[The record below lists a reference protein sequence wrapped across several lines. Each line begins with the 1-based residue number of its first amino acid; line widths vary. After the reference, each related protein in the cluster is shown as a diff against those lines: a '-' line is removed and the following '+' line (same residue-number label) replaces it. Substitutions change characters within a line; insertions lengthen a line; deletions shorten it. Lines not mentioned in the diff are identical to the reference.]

1 MSAQKRLCDSSIPS
15 SSSSAPPE
23 KRREREGG
31 EDGGPGVSSTAG
43 GSTAVE
49 TVIKLGG
56 VSNSEEQDVKALQ
69 VKNRKLGESLD
80 QRQVIEDELRERIE
94 RLETRQ
100 ATDDASLLILN
111 RYWNQFDDNVCLIG
125 RRYDE
130 SGSESVETPAG
141 EGRSLKP
148 DTPEPDGDSNQE
160 RAKDRGHQGETTTS
174 FLATLASSSSEE
186 MEAELQE
193 RVESSQKQANRVVE
207 IYDSLKT
214 TVEQLKKDQDS
225 GAEGSVWQVAAQL
238 NTLLSS
244 ENDRLRQLTEDL
256 QQKHSHMTSE
266 SRSLGTAVA
275 RADTRVS
282 ELQGLIEELQW
293 DMEKIRRRENRLNT
307 HLGEILERVNSK
319 GYKVC
324 GEASSVCGTITINKR
339 KFEEMNSELEENREL
354 AENRLSELQRRQ
366 QDLQTFNQENNNM
379 KVSLQSLT
387 QGLGRQNPMA
397 LSPNPAIGL
406 AEVPHPYSAIQTSQM
421 KVELLSRAEGVVR
434 ESSEYRCLQSQ
445 FSVLYNESVGLKSQL
460 DETRTRLNTT
470 RTARLRQLEHM
481 ENDEVSLQR
490 KVRTEVFQLEDTLAQ
505 VRKEYEMLRIEF
517 EQTLAA
523 NEQAGPINREMR
535 HLISTLQTHNQHMKG
550 EVVKYKLTLR
560 EAQADLSQAR
570 TTKGSAILQS
580 QSSTELDLKEE
591 TTSPQTPA
599 ASADVTIK
607 MESDNGSATP
617 TSTITSVK
625 TEPGTETEGEIKE
638 EEKEKEV
645 KKEKEKERE
654 RERERPTRGGGG
666 TEEKE
671 KAGTSNQL
679 EEVAPERPFV
689 IGGPKRKEVEQ
700 LKIVRAE
707 LKKAQESQR
716 EMKLLLDMYRSA
728 PKEQRDKV
736 QLMAA
741 EKKAKSEAEE
751 LKQRLRDLEERER
764 REGKKMADEEALRK
778 IRSVEEQINIL
789 NKKLSLAKQEEDALL
804 SEMDVTGQAFEDMQ
818 EQNIRLMQQ
827 LREKDD
833 ANFKLMSERI
843 KSNQIH
849 KLLKEEKEELADQL
863 LTLKT
868 QVDAQLQ
875 VVRKL
880 EEKERLLQGTIGT
893 AERELAL
900 RTQALDMNKRKTQE
914 STVLSEEVRSQLDQ
928 VQQRL
933 GTVREEVIENSIS
946 KEKQSFNA
954 RRAQEDISKLRRK
967 IEKAKKPA
975 ETVRNGDDILNEEI
989 NDYKARLTCP
999 CCNSRVKDAV
1009 LTKCFHVFCFE
1020 CVKTR
1025 YDTRQRKC
1033 PKCNAAFG
1041 ANDFH
1046 RIYIE

>member
-1 MSAQKRLCDSSIPS
+1 NCGKIFSKFPQSSHQHDCIC
-15 SSSSAPPE
+15 
-23 KRREREGG
+23 
-31 EDGGPGVSSTAG
+31 
-43 GSTAVE
+43 
-49 TVIKLGG
+49 LQ
-56 VSNSEEQDVKALQ
+56 EEQDIKALQ
-69 VKNRKLGESLD
+69 VKNRKLGEALD
-80 QRQVIEDELRERIE
+80 QRQVIEDELRERVE

-111 RYWNQFDDNVCLIG
+111 RYWNQLDDNMRLIARG
-125 RRYDE
+125 YDQA
-130 SGSESVETPAG
+130 GSEPVDSQPSEP
-141 EGRSLKP
+141 RSLKP
-148 DTPEPDGDSNQE
+148 GTPEPDGDSNQE
-160 RAKDRGHQGETTTS
+160 RAKDRGQGEGATS
-174 FLATLASSSSEE
+174 FLAMLASSTSEE

-193 RVESSQKQANRVVE
+193 RVESSRKQASRVVE
-207 IYDSLKT
+207 IYESLKS
-214 TVEQLKKDQDS
+214 TVDQLKKSLES
-225 GAEGSVWQVAAQL
+225 GTVAASL
-238 NTLLSS
+238 NTLLSN
-244 ENDRLRQLTEDL
+244 ENEHLRQLTDDL
-256 QQKHSHMTSE
+256 MQKHSHMTSE
-266 SRSLGTAVA
+266 SRSLG
-275 RADTRVS
+275 RAATRAENRIN
-282 ELQGLIEELQW
+282 ELQVLIEELQW
-293 DMEKIRRRENRLNT
+293 DTEKVRRRENRLNT
-307 HLGEILERVNSK
+307 HLGEVLERVNSK

-354 AENRLSELQRRQ
+354 AENRLSELQKLQ
-366 QDLQTFNQENNNM
+366 QDLQTVVQENNNM
-379 KVSLQSLT
+379 K
-387 QGLGRQNPMA
+387 M
-397 LSPNPAIGL
+397 
-406 AEVPHPYSAIQTSQM
+406 
-421 KVELLSRAEGVVR
+421 ELLSRAEGLVR
-434 ESSEYRCLQSQ
+434 ETAEYRCLQSQ
-445 FSVLYNESVGLKSQL
+445 FSVLYNESLVLKAQL
-460 DETRTRLNTT
+460 DETRARLNTT
-470 RTARLRQLEHM
+470 RAARLRQLDHM

-490 KVRTEVFQLEDTLAQ
+490 KVRTEVIQLEDTLAQ

-535 HLISTLQTHNQHMKG
+535 HLISTLQTHNQQMKG
-550 EVVKYKLTLR
+550 EVVKYKVRLR
-560 EAQADLSQAR
+560 ESQQDLNQVS
-570 TTKGSAILQS
+570 
-580 QSSTELDLKEE
+580 
-591 TTSPQTPA
+591 
-599 ASADVTIK
+599 
-607 MESDNGSATP
+607 
-617 TSTITSVK
+617 
-625 TEPGTETEGEIKE
+625 EISKCE
-638 EEKEKEV
+638 EE
-645 KKEKEKERE
+645 KKEKEKEKE
-654 RERERPTRGGGG
+654 EKKEKEKEKEKEPKERERPSRSSVSAAVK
-666 TEEKE
+666 EEKE
-671 KAGTSNQL
+671 KPSTSSSQS
-679 EEVAPERPFV
+679 EDPPAERSAV
-689 IGGPKRKEVEQ
+689 VGGPKRKEVEQ

-741 EKKAKSEAEE
+741 EKKSKAEAEE
-751 LKQRLRDLEERER
+751 LWQRLRDLEERER

-778 IRSVEEQINIL
+778 IRSVEEQIDIL

-880 EEKERLLQGTIGT
+880 EEKERLLQGTISA
-893 AERELAL
+893 AERELGL
-900 RTQALDMNKRKTQE
+900 RTQALDMNKRKAQD
-914 STVLSEEVRSQLDQ
+914 SALLSEEVRSQLEG

-933 GTVREEVIENSIS
+933 NAVREEVIENSIS
-946 KEKQSFNA
+946 REKESFNA
-954 RRAQEDISKLRRK
+954 RRAQDISKLRRK

-975 ETVRNGDDILNEEI
+975 ENIRNGDEILNEEI
-989 NDYKARLTCP
+989 NEYKARLTCP

-1046 RIYIE
+1046 RIYIG

>member
-1 MSAQKRLCDSSIPS
+1 MSAQKRPCDPS
-15 SSSSAPPE
+15 SSASAPPE
-23 KRREREGG
+23 KRRDRDAGDSGEGL
-31 EDGGPGVSSTAG
+31 STGA
-43 GSTAVE
+43 SNAVE

-56 VSNSEEQDVKALQ
+56 VSNSEEQDIKALQ
-69 VKNRKLGESLD
+69 VKNRKLGEALD
-80 QRQVIEDELRERIE
+80 QRQVIEDELRERVE

-111 RYWNQFDDNVCLIG
+111 RYWNQFDDNMRLIA
-125 RRYDE
+125 RRCDQ
-130 SGSESVETPAG
+130 SGSQTVDSQPG

-148 DTPEPDGDSNQE
+148 GTPEPDGDSNQE
-160 RAKDRGHQGETTTS
+160 RAKDRGPQGEGASS
-174 FLATLASSSSEE
+174 FLAMLASSSTEE
-186 MEAELQE
+186 MEAELQQ
-193 RVESSQKQANRVVE
+193 RVESSRKLASCAVE
-207 IYDSLKT
+207 ICESVKG
-214 TVEQLKKDQDS
+214 TVEQLKKDLDS
-225 GAEGSVWQVAAQL
+225 DTDGNLLEIAARL
-238 NTLLSS
+238 NTFLAS
-244 ENDRLRQLTEDL
+244 ENERLRQLTDDL
-256 QQKHSHMTSE
+256 KQKHSHMTSE
-266 SRSLGTAVA
+266 SRSLARA
-275 RADTRVS
+275 ASRADTRIS
-282 ELQGLIEELQW
+282 ELQVSIEELQW
-293 DMEKIRRRENRLNT
+293 DTEKIRRRENRLNT
-307 HLGEILERVNSK
+307 HLGEVLERLNSK

-354 AENRLSELQRRQ
+354 AENRLSELQKLQ
-366 QDLQTFNQENNNM
+366 QDLQTVVQDNNNM
-379 KVSLQSLT
+379 K
-387 QGLGRQNPMA
+387 
-397 LSPNPAIGL
+397 I
-406 AEVPHPYSAIQTSQM
+406 
-421 KVELLSRAEGVVR
+421 ELMCRAEGMVR
-434 ESSEYRCLQSQ
+434 ETAEYRCLQSQ
-445 FSVLYNESVGLKSQL
+445 FSVLYNESLVLKAQL
-460 DETRTRLNTT
+460 DETRARLNTT
-470 RTARLRQLEHM
+470 RSARLRQLDHM

-490 KVRTEVFQLEDTLAQ
+490 KVRTEVIQLEDTLAQ

-535 HLISTLQTHNQHMKG
+535 HLISTLQTHNQQMKA
-550 EVVKYKLTLR
+550 EVVKFKIRLR
-560 EAQADLSQAR
+560 EAQQELNQLRA
-570 TTKGSAILQS
+570 TKGNPAIQS
-580 QSSTELDLKEE
+580 QSSTDMDIKEE
-591 TTSPQTPA
+591 PTSVLTSG
-599 ASADVTIK
+599 ASDVSVK
-607 MESDNGSATP
+607 AGSDNDSATP
-617 TSTITSVK
+617 TTTGVSVK
-625 TEPGTETEGEIKE
+625 TEPGADPESTIKE
-638 EEKEKEV
+638 EEKEKDKEKEE
-645 KKEKEKERE
+645 KKEKDQKERE
-654 RERERPTRGGGG
+654 RLTRVAVK
-666 TEEKE
+666 EEKE
-671 KAGTSNQL
+671 KPGTSNSQSDD
-679 EEVAPERPFV
+679 AQADRCAV

-700 LKIVRAE
+700 LKIVRVE

-741 EKKAKSEAEE
+741 EKKSKAEAEE
-751 LKQRLRDLEERER
+751 LRQRLRDLEERER
-764 REGKKMADEEALRK
+764 KEGKKMADEEALRK
-778 IRSVEEQINIL
+778 IRLVEEQIDIL

-804 SEMDVTGQAFEDMQ
+804 IEMDVTGQAFEDMQ

-880 EEKERLLQGTIGT
+880 EEKERLLQGTISA
-893 AERELAL
+893 AERELSL
-900 RTQALDMNKRKTQE
+900 RTQALDMNKRKAQD
-914 STVLSEEVRSQLDQ
+914 SASLSEDLRGQLET

-933 GTVREEVIENSIS
+933 KEVREEVIENSIS
-946 KEKQSFNA
+946 REKESFNA

-975 ETVRNGDDILNEEI
+975 ESMRNGDEILNEEI
-989 NDYKARLTCP
+989 NEYKARLTCP

-1046 RIYIE
+1046 RIYIG

>member
-1 MSAQKRLCDSSIPS
+1 MSAQKRPCDPS
-15 SSSSAPPE
+15 SSAGAPPE
-23 KRREREGG
+23 KKRDKEGVDGG
-31 EDGGPGVSSTAG
+31 EGLSTGA
-43 GSTAVE
+43 SNAVE

-56 VSNSEEQDVKALQ
+56 VSNSEEQDIKALQ
-69 VKNRKLGESLD
+69 MKNRKLGEALD
-80 QRQVIEDELRERIE
+80 QRQVIEDELRERVE

-111 RYWNQFDDNVCLIG
+111 RYWNQIDDNMRLIA
-125 RRYDE
+125 RRYDQ
-130 SGSESVETPAG
+130 SGSQPVDSQPG

-148 DTPEPDGDSNQE
+148 GTPEPDGDSNQE
-160 RAKDRGHQGETTTS
+160 RAKDRGPQGEGASS
-174 FLATLASSSSEE
+174 FLAMLASSSSEE
-186 MEAELQE
+186 MEAELKE
-193 RVESSQKQANRVVE
+193 RVESSCKQASCVIE
-207 IYDSLKT
+207 ICESLKI
-214 TVEQLKKDQDS
+214 TVDQLKKDLSADS
-225 GAEGSVWQVAAQL
+225 DGKLLEIAARL
-238 NTLLSS
+238 NTLLAN
-244 ENDRLRQLTEDL
+244 ENERLRQLTDDL
-256 QQKHSHMTSE
+256 KLKHSHMTSE
-266 SRSLGTAVA
+266 SRSLA
-275 RADTRVS
+275 RAASRADNRIS
-282 ELQGLIEELQW
+282 ELQVSIEELQW
-293 DMEKIRRRENRLNT
+293 DTEKIRRRENRLNT
-307 HLGEILERVNSK
+307 HLGEVLERLNSK

-339 KFEEMNSELEENREL
+339 KFEEMNSELEENRDL
-354 AENRLSELQRRQ
+354 AENRFSELQKLQ
-366 QDLQTFNQENNNM
+366 QDLQTVVQENNNM
-379 KVSLQSLT
+379 KMELT
-387 QGLGRQNPMA
+387 C
-397 LSPNPAIGL
+397 
-406 AEVPHPYSAIQTSQM
+406 
-421 KVELLSRAEGVVR
+421 RAEGVVR
-434 ESSEYRCLQSQ
+434 ETAEYRCLQSQ
-445 FSVLYNESVGLKSQL
+445 FSVLYNESLVLKAQL
-460 DETRTRLNTT
+460 DETRARLNTT
-470 RTARLRQLEHM
+470 RAARLRQLDHM

-490 KVRTEVFQLEDTLAQ
+490 KVRTEVIQLEDTLAQ

-535 HLISTLQTHNQHMKG
+535 HLISTLQTHNQQMKG
-550 EVVKYKLTLR
+550 EVVKFKLRLR
-560 EAQADLSQAR
+560 EAQQELNQLRAA
-570 TTKGSAILQS
+570 KGNPAVQS
-580 QSSTELDLKEE
+580 QSSTEMEIKEE
-591 TTSPQTPA
+591 PASVLTSAT
-599 ASADVTIK
+599 SDVAMK
-607 MESDNGSATP
+607 SGSDNDSATP
-617 TSTITSVK
+617 ATTGVSVK
-625 TEPGTETEGEIKE
+625 IEPGSEPESTVKE
-638 EEKEKEV
+638 EEKEKD
-645 KKEKEKERE
+645 KEKEKDEKKEKDQRE
-654 RERERPTRGGGG
+654 RDRVARVSVK
-666 TEEKE
+666 EEKE
-671 KAGTSNQL
+671 KPGTSSSQSDDIPNDRC
-679 EEVAPERPFV
+679 AA

-700 LKIVRAE
+700 LKIVRVD

-741 EKKAKSEAEE
+741 EKKLKSEAEE
-751 LKQRLRDLEERER
+751 LRQRLRDLEERER

-778 IRSVEEQINIL
+778 IRLVEEQIDVL

-880 EEKERLLQGTIGT
+880 EEKERLLQGTISA
-893 AERELAL
+893 AERELSL
-900 RTQALDMNKRKTQE
+900 RTQALDMNKRKAQE
-914 STVLSEEVRSQLDQ
+914 SALLSEEMRSQLEE

-933 GTVREEVIENSIS
+933 KEVREEVIENSIS
-946 KEKQSFNA
+946 REKESFNA

-967 IEKAKKPA
+967 IENVKKPA
-975 ETVRNGDDILNEEI
+975 ESIRNGDEILNAEI
-989 NDYKARLTCP
+989 NEYKARLTCP

-1046 RIYIE
+1046 RIYIG

>member
-1 MSAQKRLCDSSIPS
+1 MSGQKRMCDSNISS

-160 RAKDRGHQGETTTS
+160 RAKDRGTGETTTS

-225 GAEGSVWQVAAQL
+225 GVAAQL

-266 SRSLGTAVA
+266 SRSLGRAVA

-366 QDLQTFNQENNNM
+366 QDLQTFNQENNN
-379 KVSLQSLT
+379 
-387 QGLGRQNPMA
+387 
-397 LSPNPAIGL
+397 
-406 AEVPHPYSAIQTSQM
+406 M

-560 EAQADLSQAR
+560 EAQTDLSQVR
-570 TTKGSAILQS
+570 EGGR
-580 QSSTELDLKEE
+580 EREKEGKRE
-591 TTSPQTPA
+591 
-599 ASADVTIK
+599 
-607 MESDNGSATP
+607 MES
-617 TSTITSVK
+617 TSVK

-679 EEVAPERPFV
+679 EEVAPERTFV

-778 IRSVEEQINIL
+778 ICSVEEQINIL

>member
-1 MSAQKRLCDSSIPS
+1 FSLLLNIRILY
-15 SSSSAPPE
+15 E
-23 KRREREGG
+23 TN
-31 EDGGPGVSSTAG
+31 DGTCHDC
-43 GSTAVE
+43 
-49 TVIKLGG
+49 ICLQ
-56 VSNSEEQDVKALQ
+56 EEQDIKALQ
-69 VKNRKLGESLD
+69 VKNRKLGEALD
-80 QRQVIEDELRERIE
+80 QRQVIEDELRERVE

-111 RYWNQFDDNVCLIG
+111 RYWNQLDDNMRLIARG
-125 RRYDE
+125 YDQA
-130 SGSESVETPAG
+130 GSEPVDSQPSEP
-141 EGRSLKP
+141 RSLKP
-148 DTPEPDGDSNQE
+148 GTPEPDGDSNQE
-160 RAKDRGHQGETTTS
+160 RAKDRGQGEGATS
-174 FLATLASSSSEE
+174 FLAMLASSTSEE

-193 RVESSQKQANRVVE
+193 RVESSRKQASRVVE
-207 IYDSLKT
+207 IYESLKS
-214 TVEQLKKDQDS
+214 TVDQLKKS
-225 GAEGSVWQVAAQL
+225 LESEGNAALWEVAASL
-238 NTLLSS
+238 NTLLSN
-244 ENDRLRQLTEDL
+244 ENEHLRQLTDDL
-256 QQKHSHMTSE
+256 MQKHSHMTSE
-266 SRSLGTAVA
+266 SRSLG
-275 RADTRVS
+275 RAATRAENRIN
-282 ELQGLIEELQW
+282 ELQVLIEELQW
-293 DMEKIRRRENRLNT
+293 DTEKVRRRENRLNT
-307 HLGEILERVNSK
+307 HLGEVLERVNSK

-354 AENRLSELQRRQ
+354 AENRLSELQKLQ
-366 QDLQTFNQENNNM
+366 QDLQTVVQENNNM
-379 KVSLQSLT
+379 KVSL
-387 QGLGRQNPMA
+387 
-397 LSPNPAIGL
+397 
-406 AEVPHPYSAIQTSQM
+406 
-421 KVELLSRAEGVVR
+421 LSRAEGLVR
-434 ESSEYRCLQSQ
+434 ETAEYRCLQSQ
-445 FSVLYNESVGLKSQL
+445 FSVLYNESLVLKAQL
-460 DETRTRLNTT
+460 DETRARLNTT
-470 RTARLRQLEHM
+470 RAARLRQLDHM

-490 KVRTEVFQLEDTLAQ
+490 KVRTEVIQLEDTLAQ

-535 HLISTLQTHNQHMKG
+535 HLISTLQTHNQQMKG
-550 EVVKYKLTLR
+550 EVVKYKVRLR
-560 EAQADLSQAR
+560 ESQQDLNQVSEIS
-570 TTKGSAILQS
+570 KC
-580 QSSTELDLKEE
+580 
-591 TTSPQTPA
+591 
-599 ASADVTIK
+599 V
-607 MESDNGSATP
+607 
-617 TSTITSVK
+617 
-625 TEPGTETEGEIKE
+625 TEPGTELDATVKE
-638 EEKEKEV
+638 EEE
-645 KKEKEKERE
+645 KKEKEKEKE
-654 RERERPTRGGGG
+654 EKKEKEKEKEKEPKERERPSRSSVSAAVK
-666 TEEKE
+666 EEKE
-671 KAGTSNQL
+671 KPSTSSSQS
-679 EEVAPERPFV
+679 EDPPAERSAV
-689 IGGPKRKEVEQ
+689 VGGPKRKEVEQ

-741 EKKAKSEAEE
+741 EKKSKAEAEE
-751 LKQRLRDLEERER
+751 LWQRLRDLEERER

-778 IRSVEEQINIL
+778 IRSVEEQIDIL

-880 EEKERLLQGTIGT
+880 EEKERLLQGTISA
-893 AERELAL
+893 AERELGL
-900 RTQALDMNKRKTQE
+900 RTQALDMNKRKAQD
-914 STVLSEEVRSQLDQ
+914 SALLSEEVRSQLEG

-933 GTVREEVIENSIS
+933 NAVREEVIENSIS
-946 KEKQSFNA
+946 REKESFNA

-975 ETVRNGDDILNEEI
+975 ENIRNGDEILNEEI
-989 NDYKARLTCP
+989 NEYKARLTCP

-1046 RIYIE
+1046 RIYIG